1 MSIFVPGQ
9 LLLKLGWSLVM
20 KKFLLRLRGRIP
32 VSIVSISMISSAMI
46 FVAGCVTPDQY
57 QLLENRIAAV
67 EMDTN
72 RQMSA
77 QQART
82 HEESQSLENLE
93 LRLDTSAKV
102 SREQYAEIK
111 YEIEQ
116 IKGQFRQIEGLIEEI
131 NHNFGTNRQVFEET
145 LEKRL
150 ERLDN
155 AISRNYE
162 RVINLE
168 RYMGFEPGEVK
179 PADAD
184 DQPLTASTPEAAS
197 EEDAYLLA
205 KKMFDD
211 GDKENARIQFENFIN
226 KYPDSKNADNARF
239 WIADSYY
246 AEKWYEKAIL
256 EYQRVLENYPD
267 SNKTAAARLKQG
279 YSFAELG
286 ETANARLILKEL
298 IKRHPDSNEAKYAQK
313 KLKSLN

>member
-1 MSIFVPGQ
+1 MKTFLLCIGLIFV
-9 LLLKLGWSLVM
+9 SMV
-20 KKFLLRLRGRIP
+20 F
-32 VSIVSISMISSAMI
+32 VS
-46 FVAGCVTPDQY
+46 GCVTPDQY

-67 EMDTN
+67 EMDNN

-82 HEESQSLENLE
+82 HEKSQGQKDLESFE
-93 LRLDTSAKV
+93 LKLDTSTKV
-102 SREQYAEIK
+102 SREHYAEIK
-111 YEIEQ
+111 DEMGQ
-116 IKGQFRQIEGLIEEI
+116 IKTKFQQMEGLIEEI
-131 NHNFGTNRQVFEET
+131 NHNFGTNRQVFEKE

-162 RVINLE
+162 RVITLE
-168 RYMGFEPGEVK
+168 KYMGFEPGEAK
-179 PADAD
+179 PVDAD
-184 DQPLTASTPEAAS
+184 TKPMATTTPESDSEQAS
-197 EEDAYLLA
+197 YALA
-205 KKMFDD
+205 KKIFDE

>member
-1 MSIFVPGQ
+1 
-9 LLLKLGWSLVM
+9 M
-20 KKFLLRLRGRIP
+20 KTFLLCIGLIP
-32 VSIVSISMISSAMI
+32 ILMVLAS
-46 FVAGCVTPDQY
+46 GCVTPDQY

-67 EMDTN
+67 EMDNN

-82 HEESQSLENLE
+82 HEKSQVQKDLESFE
-93 LRLDTSAKV
+93 LKLDTSTKV
-102 SREQYAEIK
+102 GREHYAEIK
-111 YEIEQ
+111 DEIGQ
-116 IKGQFRQIEGLIEEI
+116 IKAQFQQMEGLIEEI
-131 NHNFGTNRQVFEET
+131 NHNFGTNRQVFEKE
-145 LEKRL
+145 LEKKL

-155 AISRNYE
+155 AISQNFE
-162 RVINLE
+162 RVITLE
-168 RYMGFEPGEVK
+168 RYMGFEPGEAK
-179 PADAD
+179 PVDAD
-184 DQPLTASTPEAAS
+184 KAPLVTPTKEAVS
-197 EEDAYLLA
+197 EQESYVLA
-205 KKMFDD
+205 KKMFDE

>member
-1 MSIFVPGQ
+1 
-9 LLLKLGWSLVM
+9 M
-20 KKFLLRLRGRIP
+20 KKFLLRIGLIP
-32 VSIVSISMISSAMI
+32 ILMVLVS
-46 FVAGCVTPDQY
+46 GCVTPDQY

-67 EMDTN
+67 EMENN

-77 QQART
+77 RQARI
-82 HEESQSLENLE
+82 HEKSQGQKDLESLELK
-93 LRLDTSAKV
+93 LDTSTKV
-102 SREQYAEIK
+102 SREHYAEIK
-111 YEIEQ
+111 DEMRQ
-116 IKGQFRQIEGLIEEI
+116 IKAKFQQMEGLIEEI
-131 NHNFGTNRQVFEET
+131 NHKFGTNRQVFEEE

-155 AISRNYE
+155 VISRNYE

-168 RYMGFEPGEVK
+168 RYMGFEPGEAK
-179 PADAD
+179 PIDAD
-184 DQPLTASTPEAAS
+184 KAPLATSTPEAATEQES
-197 EEDAYLLA
+197 YALA
-205 KKMFDD
+205 KKIFDE
-211 GDKENARIQFENFIN
+211 GNKENARIQFENFIN

-279 YSFAELG
+279 YAFAELG